1 MAFVRLLKVFRLSGC
16 VMVARKILALVVG
29 VRVLPGQRGPFVY
42 RLGREIL
49 ILQRGVR
56 FP

>member
-1 MAFVRLLKVFRLSGC
+1 
-16 VMVARKILALVVG
+16 MVARKILALVVG
-29 VRVLPGQRGPFVY
+29 VRILPGQIDGPFVY